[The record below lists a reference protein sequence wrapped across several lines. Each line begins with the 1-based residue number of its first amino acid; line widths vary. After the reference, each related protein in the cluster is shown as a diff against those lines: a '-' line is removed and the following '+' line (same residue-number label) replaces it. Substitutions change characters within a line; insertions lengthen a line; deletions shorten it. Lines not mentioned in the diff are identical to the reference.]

1 MSQRLPTLLIP
12 GLLCTPRLFEAQLTL
27 FWQHGPVMV
36 ADTGTDSDIVSQ
48 ARRIL
53 ADAPPRFRLVGL
65 SMGGYLAFE
74 ILRQSPERVAELV
87 LLDTSAR
94 PDTPEGR
101 DNRLRMIQL
110 AEQGG
115 FDRLPAMLYPNLVDI
130 SRERDMVLE
139 AIVTGMADDV
149 GAAAYVRQQ
158 QIILS
163 RPDSRPDL
171 PRIGCRTLVVV
182 GAGDRLTPPEVA
194 AEMAEAI
201 PDADMAI
208 IEGCGHLS
216 PLEQPKKLNA
226 VLAQWLAG
234 EGAFRVAAR

>member
-1 MSQRLPTLLIP
+1 MTSRLPTLMIP

-36 ADTGTDSDIVSQ
+36 ADTGTERDIVAQ
-48 ARRIL
+48 ARLIL
-53 ADAPPRFRLVGL
+53 ADAPPVFRLLGL

-74 ILRQSPERVAELV
+74 ILRQAPERVQELI

-94 PDTPEGR
+94 SDTPEGR

-110 AEQGG
+110 AEQGA
-115 FDRLPAMLYPNLVDI
+115 FDRLAAMLYPNLVDV
-130 SRERDMVLE
+130 SRETDMVLE

-149 GAAAYVRQQ
+149 GAAAYVNQQ
-158 QIILS
+158 HIILS

-171 PRIGCRTLVVV
+171 PDIRCRTLVVV
-182 GAGDRLTPPEVA
+182 GAGDRLTPPEIA

-201 PDADMAI
+201 PDADMVI
-208 IEGCGHLS
+208 IDDCGHLS
-216 PLEQPKKLNA
+216 PLEQPKKLNRL
-226 VLAQWLAG
+226 LAQWLAA
-234 EGAFRVAAR
+234 EGPFQAAGR